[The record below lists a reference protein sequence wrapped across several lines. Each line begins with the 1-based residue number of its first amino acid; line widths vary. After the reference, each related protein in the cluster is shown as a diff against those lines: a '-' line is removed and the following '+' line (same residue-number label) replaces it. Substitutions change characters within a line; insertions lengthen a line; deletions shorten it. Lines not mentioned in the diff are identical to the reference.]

1 MNASFPQTSGLRQEL
16 SRPRQQGGLSVDP
29 GQEGGH
35 PWAPG
40 CGCGK
45 DGRDLKA
52 TRTVGPGVSWGKG
65 QVRKCPGGQRRP
77 GVAGLVERDSFG
89 RREPLPLRGPRVCKA
104 EMLRPASGS
113 ERSLSPGSPL
123 MAAGLAAPSK
133 RPGWRQARRLNTS
146 RDSSGLGQAQ
156 RVLSPNCYAAS
167 SWTTPGQQG
176 RRLPS
181 RHISLL
187 DGIPSSGCP
196 TSTRSSTKGIS
207 SPLMRR
213 IQTSSL
219 LVSSVCRVIPESC
232 CGYF

>member
-1 MNASFPQTSGLRQEL
+1 M
-16 SRPRQQGGLSVDP
+16 
-29 GQEGGH
+29 
-35 PWAPG
+35 
-40 CGCGK
+40 
-45 DGRDLKA
+45 
-52 TRTVGPGVSWGKG
+52 GPGVSWGKG

-176 RRLPS
+176 RRLTAQQTHQSSRRYSIKRLPDLHSIFYERNLFPS
-181 RHISLL
+181 DEAHSNF
-187 DGIPSSGCP
+187 IPPGEQ
-196 TSTRSSTKGIS
+196 R
-207 SPLMRR
+207 M
-213 IQTSSL
+213 
-219 LVSSVCRVIPESC
+219 SC
-232 CGYF
+232 DS